1 MPNDSDLFQRLLGG
15 DIFFN
20 KDSSTPGQF
29 HERPKAINHVEQC
42 ECNVCLEHKYTED
55 NKKLLRELGIL

>member
-29 HERPKAINHVEQC
+29 HERPKAINHLEQC
-42 ECNVCLEHKYTED
+42 ECNVCLEHKYTE
-55 NKKLLRELGIL
+55 